1 MDFLQSLLENYNI
14 PILSALILGLMT
26 AISPCPLATN
36 ITATA
41 FISKNI
47 SSKRK
52 VFLSGLLYSLGRG
65 FSYTAIGLILYFG
78 ASKFHIARFFNQNGE
93 KYLGPL
99 LIIIGL
105 IMLNIIK
112 LNFLGKLNFQE
123 KLSEK
128 FKDKGL
134 LGSFLIGVVFAL
146 AFCPYSGALFF
157 GMLIPMTIAS
167 ADGLYLPI
175 VFAFGT
181 GLPVILFTYLLAF
194 TAGKVGVFY
203 NRITKIEKVMRLVAG
218 VVFILTGL
226 YYVSIFVGILTFSK

>member
-1 MDFLQSLLENYNI
+1 MDFLKSLLEQANL
-14 PILSALILGLMT
+14 PIVSALVLGLMT

-47 SSKRK
+47 SNKK
-52 VFLSGLLYSLGRG
+52 LVLLSGLLYSFGRV

-78 ASKFHIARFFNQNGE
+78 ASKFHVARFFNQNGE

-99 LIIIGL
+99 LIVIGL

-112 LNFLGKLNFQE
+112 LNFLGKINFSE

-128 FKDKGL
+128 FKGKGL

-146 AFCPYSGALFF
+146 AFCPYSAALYF
-157 GMLIPMTIAS
+157 GMLIPMTIS
-167 ADGLYLPI
+167 SVDGLYLPI
-175 VFAFGT
+175 IFAFGT
-181 GLPVILFTYLLAF
+181 GLPVMLFTYLLAF
-194 TAGKVGVFY
+194 AAGSVGYFY
-203 NRITKIEKVMRLVAG
+203 NKITRIEMVMRYVAG
-218 VVFILTGL
+218 IVFVLTGL
-226 YYVSIFVGILTFSK
+226 YYVFIFTGIIE

>member
-1 MDFLQSLLENYNI
+1 MEYLKTLLETTNL
-14 PILSALILGLMT
+14 PFLSAFLLGLMT

-41 FISKNI
+41 FISKSI
-47 SSKRK
+47 SSKKK
-52 VFLSGLLYSLGRG
+52 VLLSGLLYSSGRA

-99 LIIIGL
+99 LIILGL

-112 LNFLGKLNFQE
+112 LNFLGKSNFSN

-128 FKDKGL
+128 FKNKGL
-134 LGSFLIGVVFAL
+134 LGSFLIGIIFAL

-157 GMLIPMTIAS
+157 GMLIPLTISS

-175 VFAFGT
+175 IFAFGT
-181 GLPVILFTYLLAF
+181 GIPVILFTYLLAF
-194 TAGKVGVFY
+194 AATSVGVFY
-203 NRITKIEKVMRLVAG
+203 TRITKIEKVMRYVAG
-218 VVFILTGL
+218 IVFIGTGIYYLT
-226 YYVSIFVGILTFSK
+226 IFIF

>member
-14 PILSALILGLMT
+14 PIVSAFILGLMT

-65 FSYTAIGLILYFG
+65 FSYTSIGLILYFG

-99 LIIIGL
+99 LILIGL

-112 LNFLGKLNFQE
+112 LNFLGKSNFQE

-134 LGSFLIGVVFAL
+134 LGSFMIGVVFAL

-157 GMLIPMTIAS
+157 GMLIPMTIAL

-194 TAGKVGVFY
+194 TVGKVGIFY
-203 NRITKIEKVMRLVAG
+203 NRITKIEKIMRTVAG

-226 YYVSIFVGILTFSK
+226 YYVFIFTGILG

>member
-1 MDFLQSLLENYNI
+1 MEFLKALLENYNI
-14 PILSALILGLMT
+14 PILSAFVLGLMT
-26 AISPCPLATN
+26 SISPCPLATN

-47 SSKRK
+47 SNKK
-52 VFLSGLLYSLGRG
+52 AVFLSGIVYSLGRA

-78 ASKFHIARFFNQNGE
+78 ASKFHIARFFQQNGE

-105 IMLNIIK
+105 IMLNVIR
-112 LNFLGKLNFQE
+112 LNFLNKTDFTNKLA
-123 KLSEK
+123 EK
-128 FKDKGL
+128 FAGNGL
-134 LGSFLIGVVFAL
+134 WGSFIIGALFAL
-146 AFCPYSGALFF
+146 AFCPYSGALYF

-167 ADGLYLPI
+167 VDGLYLPI

-194 TAGKVGVFY
+194 SASHINVFY
-203 NRITKIEKVMRLVAG
+203 KKITNIEKWMRIIAG
-218 VVFILTGL
+218 VVFVISGIYYVFIFTGL
-226 YYVSIFVGILTFSK
+226 I

>member
-14 PILSALILGLMT
+14 PVLSALILGLMT

-203 NRITKIEKVMRLVAG
+203 NRITKIEKVMRTVAG

-226 YYVSIFVGILTFSK
+226 YYASIFTGILQ

>member
-112 LNFLGKLNFQE
+112 LNFLGKSNFQE

-167 ADGLYLPI
+167 ADGLFLPI

-203 NRITKIEKVMRLVAG
+203 NRITKVEKVMRTVAG
-218 VVFILTGL
+218 AVFILTGL
-226 YYVSIFVGILTFSK
+226 YYVAIFAGIM

>member
-1 MDFLQSLLENYNI
+1 MEYLQLLLENYNI
-14 PILSALILGLMT
+14 PILTAFVLGLMT

-47 SSKRK
+47 TNKNK
-52 VFLSGLLYSLGRG
+52 VFLSGIIYSLGRAT
-65 FSYTAIGLILYFG
+65 SYTAIGLILYFG
-78 ASKFHIARFFNQNGE
+78 ASKFQIARFFNQNGE
-93 KYLGPL
+93 KFLGPL
-99 LIIIGL
+99 LLIIGL
-105 IMLNIIK
+105 IMLNVIK
-112 LNFLGKLNFQE
+112 FNFFNQYNFKE

-134 LGSFLIGVVFAL
+134 LGSFFIGIIFAL
-146 AFCPYSGALFF
+146 AFCPYSGALYF
-157 GMLIPMTIAS
+157 GMLIPITISS

-175 VFAFGT
+175 IFALGT

-194 TAGKVGVFY
+194 TAQKVGVYFSQ
-203 NRITKIEKVMRLVAG
+203 ITKIEKVMRTIAG

-226 YYVSIFVGILTFSK
+226 YYIAIFVGILA

>member
-1 MDFLQSLLENYNI
+1 MDFFQSIVEGYNI
-14 PILSALILGLMT
+14 PILSALVLGLMT

-41 FISKNI
+41 YISKNI
-47 SSKRK
+47 SSKK
-52 VFLSGLLYSLGRG
+52 MVFLSGLIYSLGRA
-65 FSYTAIGLILYFG
+65 FSYTSIGLILYFG
-78 ASKFHIARFFNQNGE
+78 ASKFHVARFLNQNGE
-93 KYLGPL
+93 KFLGPL

-105 IMLNIIK
+105 FMLNVIK
-112 LNFLGKLNFQE
+112 LNFLSKSNITE

-134 LGSFLIGVVFAL
+134 LGSFFIGVIFAL
-146 AFCPYSGALFF
+146 AFCPYSGALYF
-157 GMLIPMTIAS
+157 GMLIPLTISS

-194 TAGKVGVFY
+194 TAGKVGQFY
-203 NRITKIEKVMRLVAG
+203 NKITKLEKTMRYVAG
-218 VVFILTGL
+218 IVFIFAGI
-226 YYVSIFVGILTFSK
+226 YYISIFTGII

>member
-1 MDFLQSLLENYNI
+1 MDFLQSLLENYNV
-14 PILSALILGLMT
+14 PILSAFILGLMT

-47 SSKRK
+47 SSKRN

-93 KYLGPL
+93 KYSGPL

-105 IMLNIIK
+105 IMLNLIK

-203 NRITKIEKVMRLVAG
+203 NRITKIEKVMRTVTG
-218 VVFILTGL
+218 VVFISVGL
-226 YYVSIFVGILTFSK
+226 YYVFIFTGIIN

>member
-1 MDFLQSLLENYNI
+1 MDFLQSLIDNYNI
-14 PILSALILGLMT
+14 PFLSALALGLMT

-47 SSKRK
+47 SDKRK
-52 VFLSGLLYSLGRG
+52 VFLSGIVYSLGRA
-65 FSYTAIGLILYFG
+65 FSYTTIGLILYFG
-78 ASKFHIARFFNQNGE
+78 ASKFHVARFLNQNGE

-105 IMLNIIK
+105 ITLNIIK
-112 LNFLGKLNFQE
+112 LNFFGKSNFQE
-123 KLSEK
+123 KLSDN

-134 LGSFLIGVVFAL
+134 LGSFLIGIVFAL
-146 AFCPYSGALFF
+146 AFCPYSGALYF
-157 GMLIPMTIAS
+157 GMLIPLTISS

-181 GLPVILFTYLLAF
+181 GLPVIIFTYLMAF
-194 TAGKVGVFY
+194 AAGKVGVAF
-203 NRITKIEKVMRLVAG
+203 NRITKIEKVMRKIAG
-218 VVFILTGL
+218 VVFIITGL
-226 YYVSIFVGILTFSK
+226 YYLSIFI

>member
-1 MDFLQSLLENYNI
+1 MEVLQSFLETYNI
-14 PILSALILGLMT
+14 PVVSAFILGLMT

-52 VFLSGLLYSLGRG
+52 VFFSGLLYSLGRG

-105 IMLNIIK
+105 IMLNGIK
-112 LNFLGKLNFQE
+112 LNFLWKSNFQE

-128 FKDKGL
+128 FKHKGL
-134 LGSFLIGVVFAL
+134 LGSFLIGIVFAL

-194 TAGKVGVFY
+194 TVGKVGIFY
-203 NRITKIEKVMRLVAG
+203 NRITKIENVMRKVAG
-218 VVFILTGL
+218 VVFIITGM
-226 YYVSIFVGILTFSK
+226 YYVFIFMRILN

>member
-134 LGSFLIGVVFAL
+134 FGSFLIGVVFAL

-194 TAGKVGVFY
+194 TAGKVGIFY
-203 NRITKIEKVMRLVAG
+203 NRITKIEKVMRTVSGL
-218 VVFILTGL
+218 VFILTGL
-226 YYVSIFVGILTFSK
+226 YYVSIFTGIL

>member
-1 MDFLQSLLENYNI
+1 MDFLQSLLENNNI
-14 PILSALILGLMT
+14 PFISAFVLGLMT

-41 FISKNI
+41 YISKNI
-47 SSKRK
+47 ASKKK
-52 VFLSGLLYSLGRG
+52 VFISGLLYSFGRA
-65 FSYTAIGLILYFG
+65 FSYTTIGLILFLG
-78 ASKFHIARFFNQNGE
+78 ASKFHIALFFNQNGE

-99 LIIIGL
+99 LILIGL
-105 IMLNIIK
+105 VMLNLIK
-112 LNFLGKLNFQE
+112 LNFLGKSNFQE

-157 GMLIPMTIAS
+157 GVLIPMTIAS

-175 VFAFGT
+175 VFAIGT

-194 TAGKVGVFY
+194 TAGKVGLFY
-203 NRITKIEKVMRLVAG
+203 NRITQIEKVMRSVAG
-218 VVFILTGL
+218 VVFILTGM
-226 YYVSIFVGILTFSK
+226 YYVFIFTGLLT

>member
-14 PILSALILGLMT
+14 PVLSAFILGLMT

-105 IMLNIIK
+105 IMLNVIK
-112 LNFLGKLNFQE
+112 LNFFGKLNVQE
-123 KLSEK
+123 KLSDR

-157 GMLIPMTIAS
+157 GMLIPMTITS
-167 ADGLYLPI
+167 ADGLYLPFI
-175 VFAFGT
+175 FAFGT

-203 NRITKIEKVMRLVAG
+203 NKITKIEKIMRAVAG
-218 VVFILTGL
+218 FAFIITGL
-226 YYVSIFVGILTFSK
+226 YYVLIFTRILN